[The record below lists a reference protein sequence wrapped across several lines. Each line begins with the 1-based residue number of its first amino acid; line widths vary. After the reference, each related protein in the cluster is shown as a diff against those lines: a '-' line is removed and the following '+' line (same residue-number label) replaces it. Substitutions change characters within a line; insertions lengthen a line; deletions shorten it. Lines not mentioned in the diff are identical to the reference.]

1 MRYFSYN
8 REKRREAISKAM
20 KEKANRHL
28 RNASFIAIGISIM
41 LMLVKI
47 IWWDA
52 VSGRMF
58 LLIRGFA
65 GLFALISVVLYCIMF
80 YRVNKSALK

>member
-20 KEKANRHL
+20 KEKANRRL

-52 VSGRMF
+52 VSGRTF

-65 GLFALISVVLYCIMF
+65 GLLALISVVLYCIMF